1 VDITPL
7 SLPVAVGTV
16 CAGAV
21 VTAESPA
28 GSPPRPGEEVL
39 SPDAT
44 VGFGGAAEEM
54 ILPLNICRARGSCS
68 QLGRRGS
75 SQDALSLASCP
86 KPPFGGGGTEGEV
99 QRRGVR
105 RAKLSTCRATLRL
118 ESRRCTEPRFKCC
131 RHE

>member
-1 VDITPL
+1 MDITPL

-21 VTAESPA
+21 VTAESLA

-39 SPDAT
+39 SSDASM
-44 VGFGGAAEEM
+44 GFCRAAEET

-75 SQDALSLASCP
+75 SQNALSLASCP

-131 RHE
+131 THE